1 MCVVCEKKAVY
12 ISLIHH
18 HLPLSF
24 SLSLQRNIIFKTH
37 TIIIKVYTLDGDA
50 SKINSNLN
58 SFSLSLTSVH
68 PAYSYQRRIE
78 MVVFTAAIV
87 ALLTG
92 ATVGVPAGGV
102 ALALS
107 RVIFLK
113 GSGENENE
121 IGESERTE
129 SE

>member
-1 MCVVCEKKAVY
+1 MCGLRIF
-12 ISLIHH
+12 ISGTKN
-18 HLPLSF
+18 
-24 SLSLQRNIIFKTH
+24 SL
-37 TIIIKVYTLDGDA
+37 
-50 SKINSNLN
+50 
-58 SFSLSLTSVH
+58 FSLSLTSVH
-68 PAYSYQRRIE
+68 PAYSYQIRIE

-113 GSGENENE
+113 GRSGETENE
-121 IGESERTE
+121 IGDARTE
-129 SE
+129 SEVFFFIFHAF